1 MFNWVDLLVVAIV
14 AFYLWRGWREG
25 FIRVGVDV
33 VGIVLIFWAG
43 LRFYRPVGAWLATG
57 LGIPPSFSP
66 AFGFLAA
73 GIAAASVW
81 WILASLLFGS
91 LPAGVHRNWAVR
103 LLGLIPGLAAGVLV
117 AALAVSFLSL
127 SPLGGKLAAPVDA
140 SALGDRL
147 VGWTTGIERQLQPV
161 FGEAIAETLNFMT
174 VRPESNE
181 FVELPY
187 RVAEPQVAPSLEEQM
202 LVLINRE
209 RTAAG
214 LAPLVMDERL
224 RAVARDHSRDMFQR
238 GYFSHYT
245 PEQTSPFDRLKAAGI
260 GYLAAGENLAL
271 APSLDIA
278 HRGLMNSPG
287 HRANI
292 LSPSFRRVG
301 IGAMDGGLR
310 GIMFSQEFSN

>member
-1 MFNWVDLLVVAIV
+1 MFNWIDLLVVTIV
-14 AFYLWRGWREG
+14 AVYLWRGWREG

-33 VGIVLIFWAG
+33 VGLALIVWAG
-43 LRFYRPVGAWLATG
+43 LCFYRPLGEWLAATFD
-57 LGIPPSFSP
+57 IPPSFSA
-66 AFGFLAA
+66 AFGFLVA
-73 GIAAASVW
+73 GIVAASRW
-81 WILASLLFGS
+81 WVLASLAFGR
-91 LPAGVHRNWAVR
+91 LPASVHHNWVMR
-103 LLGLIPGLAAGVLV
+103 LLGLVPGAAAGLLI
-117 AALAVSFLSL
+117 AALVVSFLSL
-127 SPLGGKLAAPVDA
+127 APFGLNTAARVDA
-140 SALGDRL
+140 SALGERL

-161 FGEAIAETLNFMT
+161 FGEALAETLNFMT
-174 VRPESNE
+174 VRPESDE

-187 RVAEPQVAPSLEEQM
+187 RVADPRVAPSLEEGM
-202 LVLINRE
+202 LALVNQE
-209 RTAAG
+209 RAAAG

-245 PEQTSPFDRLKAAGI
+245 PEQLSPFDRLKKAGI

-271 APSLDIA
+271 APSLDMA